1 LAAIPF
7 RQPSAQVTPNLL
19 FDGTMS
25 FRPNR
30 DAAIWF
36 AREILPIVRAQRP
49 EVRFW
54 VVGREPPGDLVAF
67 NFRPNGV
74 AVTGAVLSVERY
86 WEQAGLYVLPMRMG
100 AGVRFKALEAMA
112 RGVPIVSTKLG
123 MAGTS
128 ARPNSDYLCAE
139 RPPDFAAAILRLLGD
154 ASLRHSL
161 AMNARQAATAHDWG
175 RVAPRLLEVF
185 KRLEER
191 KPRAPA
197 LRHDPAPDLP

>member
-1 LAAIPF
+1 VPNGIDLAAIPF
-7 RQPSAQVTPNLL
+7 RQPSAQVPPNLL

-36 AREILPIVRAQRP
+36 ASEILPIVRAQRP

-54 VVGREPPGDLVAF
+54 VVGHEPPRDLVAF
-67 NFRPNGV
+67 NFRPNG
-74 AVTGAVLSVERY
+74 VERY

-112 RGVPIVSTKLG
+112 RGVPIASTKLG

-128 ARPNSDYLCAE
+128 ARPTSDYLCAE
-139 RPPDFAAAILRLLGD
+139 RPTDFAAAILRLLGD
-154 ASLRHSL
+154 ASLRQSL
-161 AMNARQAATAHDWG
+161 AMSARQAVTAHDWG
-175 RVAPRLLEVF
+175 RIAPRLLEVF
-185 KRLEER
+185 ERLEER
-191 KPRAPA
+191 KPKAPA
-197 LRHDPAPDLP
+197 LRHNPAPDLP